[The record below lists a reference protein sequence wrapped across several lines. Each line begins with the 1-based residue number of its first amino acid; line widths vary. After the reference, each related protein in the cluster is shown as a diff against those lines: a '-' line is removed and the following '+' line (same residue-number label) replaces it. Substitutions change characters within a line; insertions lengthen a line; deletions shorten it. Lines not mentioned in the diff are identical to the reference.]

1 MTKLSQAIA
10 LATAMTAG
18 LAATATTQ
26 AEVSASA
33 DIASMYLWHG
43 QNLSNG
49 AAVVSGS
56 LDYSHESGLYAGIWG
71 TSGDSTVGTE
81 YDVYVGFAGAAG
93 DFGYDVA
100 YASYLYPGNTNDD
113 VNDNAEVSLGFSYA
127 GASLSFLKNTDTD
140 VNGDYLFTT
149 LGYDMGKFG
158 FVLGNASG
166 VTEKDAGKYF
176 PSEYTHV
183 DVTYAYNDNISF
195 TASQIIDQS
204 FKGANDPTLSE
215 IDESTLFVVSYSLPI
230 E

>member
-1 MTKLSQAIA
+1 MTKLSKAIA

-43 QNLSNG
+43 QNLSGG

-56 LDYSHESGLYAGIWG
+56 LDYSHDSGLYAGVWG
-71 TSGDSTVGTE
+71 TSGDATLGTE
-81 YDVYVGFAGAAG
+81 YDLYVGYAGSAG

-100 YASYLYPGNTNDD
+100 YATYIYPGSASDDINDS
-113 VNDNAEVSLGFSYA
+113 AEVSLGFSYA

-140 VNGDYLFTT
+140 ANGEYLFTT
-149 LGYDMGKFG
+149 LGYEMGKFG
-158 FVLGNASG
+158 FTLGNASG
-166 VTEKDAGKYF
+166 TSTDNADSYF
-176 PSEYTHV
+176 STDYTHV
-183 DVTYAYNDNISF
+183 DVSYAYNDNISF
-195 TASQIIDQS
+195 TASQIVDQAEEDAA
-204 FKGANDPTLSE
+204 GNPLLD
-215 IDESTLFVVSYSLPI
+215 DSTLFVVSYSLPI

>member
-18 LAATATTQ
+18 LVGTTTTQ

-33 DIASMYLWHG
+33 DLATMYLWHG

-56 LDYSHESGLYAGIWG
+56 LDYSHESGLYAGAWA
-71 TSGDSTVGTE
+71 TSGDSGVGSE
-81 YDVYVGFAGAAG
+81 YDLYVGFAGAAG

-113 VNDNAEVSLGFSYA
+113 VNDNAEVSLGLSFSDV
-127 GASLSFLKNTDTD
+127 SLSFLKNTDTD

-149 LGYDMGKFG
+149 LGYEMDKFG
-158 FVLGNASG
+158 FVLGNASN
-166 VTEKDAGKYF
+166 TEGKYF
-176 PSEYTHV
+176 PTDYTHV
-183 DVTYAYNDNISF
+183 DVTFAYNDNISF
-195 TASQIIDQS
+195 TASQIVDQDVED
-204 FKGANDPTLSE
+204 ALD
-215 IDESTLFVVSYSLPI
+215 DSTLFVVSCSLPI

>member
-1 MTKLSQAIA
+1 MTKLTQAIA

-33 DIASMYLWHG
+33 DLASMYLWHG
-43 QNLSNG
+43 QNLSGG

-56 LDYSHESGLYAGIWG
+56 LDYSHESGLYAGVWG
-71 TSGDSTVGTE
+71 TSGDTATGTE
-81 YDVYVGFAGAAG
+81 YDLYVGFAGAAG

-149 LGYDMGKFG
+149 LGYEMGQFG
-158 FVLGNASG
+158 FALGNASG
-166 VTEKDAGKYF
+166 VTTADAGKYF
-176 PSEYTHV
+176 PTNYTHA
-183 DVTYAYNDNISF
+183 DVTFAYNDNISF
-195 TASQIIDQS
+195 TASQIIDQDV
-204 FKGANDPTLSE
+204 KNA
-215 IDESTLFVVSYSLPI
+215 IDDSTLFVVSYSLPI

>member
-1 MTKLSQAIA
+1 MTKLTQAIA

-33 DIASMYLWHG
+33 DLANMYLWHG
-43 QNLSNG
+43 QNLSANG
-49 AAVVSGS
+49 GAVVSGS
-56 LDYSHESGLYAGIWG
+56 LDYSHQSGLYAGVWG
-71 TSGDSTVGTE
+71 TSGDTATGTE
-81 YDVYVGFAGAAG
+81 YDLYVGFAGAAG

-149 LGYDMGKFG
+149 LGYEMDKFG
-158 FVLGNASG
+158 FVLGNASN
-166 VTEKDAGKYF
+166 TEGKYF
-176 PSEYTHV
+176 ATDYTHV
-183 DVTYAYNDNISF
+183 DVTFAYNDNISF
-195 TASQIIDQS
+195 TASQIVDQDVDDS
-204 FKGANDPTLSE
+204 FD
-215 IDESTLFVVSYSLPI
+215 DSTLFVVSYSLPI

>member
-33 DIASMYLWHG
+33 DIANMYLWHG
-43 QNLSNG
+43 QNLSSG

-56 LDYSHESGLYAGIWG
+56 LDYSHDSGLYAGIWG
-71 TSGDSTVGTE
+71 TSGDSAVGTE
-81 YDVYVGFAGAAG
+81 YDLYVGFAGVAG
-93 DFGYDVA
+93 DIGYDVS
-100 YASYLYPGNTNDD
+100 YASYVYPGNDNDD
-113 VNDNAEVSLGFSYA
+113 VNDSAEVSLGLSYSDV
-127 GASLSFLKNTDTD
+127 SLSFLKNTDTD
-140 VNGDYLFTT
+140 ANGDYLFTT
-149 LGYDMGKFG
+149 LGYEMGKFG

-166 VTEKDAGKYF
+166 VTEEDAGKYF
-176 PSEYTHV
+176 PTDYTHV

-195 TASQIIDQS
+195 TASQIVDQDVED
-204 FKGANDPTLSE
+204 ALD
-215 IDESTLFVVSYSLPI
+215 DSTLFVVSYSLPI